1 MQVHVNRVTYLV
13 FSLNRNIQIANDK
26 IDKRSL
32 TNVDSI
38 NFSYDNQNAFA
49 IDFNLANGHVAKL
62 VIENT
67 GLRYIYSDG
76 TNWDTIWSK

>member
-1 MQVHVNRVTYLV
+1 MISLVNVN
-13 FSLNRNIQIANDK
+13 FISLNRNIQIANDK